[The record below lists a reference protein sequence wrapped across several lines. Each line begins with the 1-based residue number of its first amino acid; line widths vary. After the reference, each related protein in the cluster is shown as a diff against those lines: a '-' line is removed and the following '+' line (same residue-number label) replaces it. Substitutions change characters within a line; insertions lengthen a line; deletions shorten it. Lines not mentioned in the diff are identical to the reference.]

1 MPDEKVLKISVF
13 GDFRLKYGNQVITS
27 IDSPRHQ
34 EFLTYLLF
42 NTETAQ
48 SRQSLSFQYWPDSSE
63 KQARNN
69 LRQLLFQIRNK
80 LPDAEHFLIIKNKT
94 CQWNPDSSYQL
105 DAFEFEHCLE
115 ESKQAETAQD
125 IDQYVSK
132 LIQAESLYKGALLQN
147 CYSRWIEP
155 YREALERKYQTLLA
169 HLIEQMEEQRDYS
182 SAISYAQKLLKCD
195 EFLESTY
202 RTLMRLYALKNERPN
217 IHSVYQNCVNT
228 LLDELDLKPSVETVR
243 LYEQLMSDSNKKK
256 GSKSTKDQQNAS
268 TKWALIGRR
277 NEWKLLLSSWKN
289 VLSGDKKSVF
299 ISGEPG
305 IGKSRL
311 VEEFFNYVK
320 RQGYISASTKSYE
333 AASTLTYGPVTEW
346 LRSEDISAHLSDL
359 DTIWLKELTRL
370 IPELLV
376 KHPHLS
382 HSGPISDNWEKIH
395 FFEAI
400 TRAILNTDKPR
411 LLVIDDL
418 QWCDN
423 ETLSWLDYLMHFDH
437 PAKLLVVGMI
447 RPVEG
452 AANQPLQR
460 LKADLSRSG
469 LLIEK
474 SLYPLNLADTLTL
487 IGEVAEEQPD
497 QDAGHFIYRETRGN
511 PLYIVESI
519 REGVY
524 DEVIKKYP
532 DPDTHKNFYNSNLR
546 IPKKVTEVIASRL
559 NQLSKPARDL
569 IHVAAAVGNEC
580 SLKVLT
586 EVSNKNESELIPL
599 LEELLQHFI
608 IREQE
613 EDIFD
618 FTHDK
623 LREVAYKKMSG
634 SRRRWL
640 HKRIAKALKNGVGH
654 KANEGPS
661 RIAYHFDQAGETKKA
676 IKYYSIAATS
686 ARDVYANEE
695 SLSFLERSIEL
706 LDTIPENSEKRSLEK
721 DIYKNMAV
729 VMFHFKGSGA
739 SDVFEAC
746 EKVTKLCALLDE
758 PVPASILR
766 IHAIASLTRSDFKTT
781 DSIGN
786 QLLMRAKSEN
796 NNLIWTEAGYV
807 LGAAHFWFGNFAK
820 SKKFFRVGLEKYKA
834 ENTPIHIQ
842 QFGQDPYVICEIRL
856 SFLNWILGKSDQSEK
871 MRILAFKHAKE
882 IEHPYTLDYVRFFC
896 GWLYLLQDDFSKTK
910 EITKSLQTSSLNYE
924 YPLWL
929 AYSKLLQGWALVQ
942 EGNLKKGISLMR
954 KGLQDSKTINVEFH
968 RAHFLSLLAESLAEC
983 GKFEEAHSCVD
994 DSLQQIKKTGDRW
1007 IESEI
1012 WRIKG
1017 EILLK
1022 EDPSLVKSAK
1032 NHFQKALK
1040 ISKNQGAIFFEQRAL
1055 NSIQRLKN

>member
-1 MPDEKVLKISVF
+1 MPDEKGLKISVF
-13 GDFRLKYGNQVITS
+13 GDFQLKYGNQVLSS
-27 IDSPRHQ
+27 IDSPRQQ
-34 EFLTYLLF
+34 ELLIYLLF
-42 NTETAQ
+42 NREAAQ
-48 SRQSLSFQYWPDSSE
+48 SRQSLSFQFWPESSE
-63 KQARNN
+63 NQARNN

-94 CQWNPDSSYQL
+94 CQWDPDSLYQL
-105 DAFEFEHCLE
+105 DAVEFEHCLE
-115 ESKQAETAQD
+115 ESKQAKKAND
-125 IDQYVSK
+125 IDRYVSN
-132 LIQAESLYKGALLQN
+132 LIQAESLYKGSLLEN
-147 CYSRWIEP
+147 CYSKWIEP
-155 YREALERKYQTLLA
+155 YREALERKYQTLLEN
-169 HLIEQMEEQRDYS
+169 LIEQMEEQRDYS

-217 IHSVYQNCVNT
+217 IHSVYQDCVNT
-228 LLDELDLKPSVETVR
+228 LRHELDLNPSVETVR
-243 LYEQLMSDSNKKK
+243 LYEQLMSESIEEKE
-256 GSKSTKDQQNAS
+256 SKSTKSQQNIS

-289 VLSGDKKSVF
+289 VLRGDKKTVF

-320 RQGYISASTKSYE
+320 RQGYITASTKSYE
-333 AASTLTYGPVTEW
+333 AASTLSYGPVTEW
-346 LRSEDISAHLSDL
+346 LKSEDISAHLSDL
-359 DTIWLKELTRL
+359 DTVWLTELTRL

-376 KHPHLS
+376 RHPHLS
-382 HSGPISDNWEKIH
+382 HPGPISDNWEKIH

-423 ETLSWLDYLMHFDH
+423 ETLSWLNYLMHFDH
-437 PAKLLVVGMI
+437 PAKLLLVGMI
-447 RPVEG
+447 RPVQG
-452 AANQPLQR
+452 AANQPLQQ
-460 LKADLSRSG
+460 LKSDLSRSG
-469 LLIEK
+469 LLIEE
-474 SLYPLNLADTLTL
+474 SLDPLNEVDTMTL

-497 QDAGHFIYRETRGN
+497 QNAGHVIYRETRGN

-524 DEVIKKYP
+524 DEVIKKYQ
-532 DPDTHKNFYNSNLR
+532 DPDTHKNFYKSHLR

-580 SLKVLT
+580 TLRILT
-586 EVSNKNESELIPL
+586 EVSDKNESELIPL
-599 LEELLQHFI
+599 LEELLQHFM

-640 HKRIAKALKNGVGH
+640 HKRIAKALENGVGY
-654 KANEGPS
+654 KESEGPS
-661 RIAYHFDQAGETKKA
+661 RIAYHFDQAGESKKA
-676 IKYYSIAATS
+676 IKYYSVAAKA

-695 SLSFLERSIEL
+695 SLSYLERSIEL
-706 LDTIPENSEKRSLEK
+706 LNTIPENSEKRTLEK

-729 VMFHFKGSGA
+729 VMFHFKGSGT
-739 SDVFEAC
+739 SEVFEAC
-746 EKVTKLCALLDE
+746 EKVTDLCSILDE

-781 DSIGN
+781 DTIGN

-820 SKKFFRVGLEKYKA
+820 SKKFFEVSLNKYKA
-834 ENTPIHIQ
+834 ENTSVHIQ

-856 SFLNWILGKSDQSEK
+856 SLLNWILGNSDQSEK
-871 MRILAFKHAKE
+871 MRILAFKHARE
-882 IEHPYTLDYVRFFC
+882 LEHPYTLDYVRFFC
-896 GWLYLLQDDFSKTK
+896 GWLYLFQGDFSKTK
-910 EITKSLQTSSLNYE
+910 EIAKLLHTSSLNFE
-924 YPLWL
+924 YPLWF
-929 AYSKLLQGWALVQ
+929 AYSRLLRGWALFQ
-942 EGNLKKGISLMR
+942 EGNLKKGISLIK
-954 KGLQDSKTINVEFH
+954 KGLQDSKTIKVEFH
-968 RAHFLSLLAESLAEC
+968 RAHFLSLLAEALATC
-983 GKFEEAHSCVD
+983 GKYEEAHLFID
-994 DSLQQIKKTGDRW
+994 DSLQQIKKTKDRW

-1022 EDPSLVKSAK
+1022 KDPSLVKSAK
-1032 NHFQKALK
+1032 NNFQEALK
-1040 ISKNQGAIFFEQRAL
+1040 ISKQQGAKFFEQRAL
-1055 NSIQRLKN
+1055 DSIQRLKN

>member
-13 GDFRLKYGNQVITS
+13 GDFQLKYGNQVVTT

-42 NTETAQ
+42 NKETAQ
-48 SRQSLSFQYWPDSSE
+48 SRQSLSFQFWPDSSE

-80 LPDAEHFLIIKNKT
+80 LPDAEHFLIIKNKI

-105 DAFEFEHCLE
+105 DAAEFDHCLE
-115 ESKQAETAQD
+115 ESKQAKKADDTD
-125 IDQYVSK
+125 SYVSK
-132 LIQAESLYKGALLQN
+132 LIQAESLYKGPLLEN
-147 CYSRWIEP
+147 CYSKWIEP
-155 YREALERKYQTLLA
+155 YRETLERKYQTLLE

-217 IHSVYQNCVNT
+217 IHSVYQDCVNT
-228 LLDELDLKPSVETVR
+228 LRHELDLNPSAETVR
-243 LYEQLMSDSNKKK
+243 FYEQLMSESIEEKE
-256 GSKSTKDQQNAS
+256 SKSTKSQQNVS

-277 NEWKLLLSSWKN
+277 NEWKLLLSSWKK
-289 VLSGDKKSVF
+289 VLRGDKKSVF

-320 RQGYISASTKSYE
+320 RQGYITASTKSYE
-333 AASTLTYGPVTEW
+333 AASTLSYGSVTEW

-359 DTIWLKELTRL
+359 DTVWLTELTRL

-382 HSGPISDNWEKIH
+382 HPGPISDNWEKIH

-423 ETLSWLDYLMHFDH
+423 ETLSWLNYLMHFDH

-447 RPVEG
+447 RPVSG
-452 AANQPLQR
+452 TANQPLQQ
-460 LKADLSRSG
+460 LKSDLSRSG
-469 LLIEK
+469 LLIEE
-474 SLYPLNLADTLTL
+474 SLDPLNEVDTLTL
-487 IGEVAEEQPD
+487 IGEVAEKKPD
-497 QDAGHFIYRETRGN
+497 QNAGQVIYRETRGN

-524 DEVIKKYP
+524 DEVIKKYQ
-532 DPDTHKNFYNSNLR
+532 DPDTHKYFYKSHLR

-580 SLKVLT
+580 SLRILM
-586 EVSNKNESELIPL
+586 EVSEKNESELIPL
-599 LEELLQHFI
+599 LEELLQHFM

-613 EDIFD
+613 QDIFD

-640 HKRIAKALKNGVGH
+640 HKRTAKALENGVGY
-654 KANEGPS
+654 KESEGPS
-661 RIAYHFDQAGETKKA
+661 RIAYHFDQAGESKKA
-676 IKYYSIAATS
+676 IKYYSVAAKS

-706 LDTIPENSEKRSLEK
+706 LDSIPENPEKKLLEK
-721 DIYKNMAV
+721 NIYKNMAV

-739 SDVFEAC
+739 SEVFEAC
-746 EKVTKLCALLDE
+746 EKVTDLCSILDE

-796 NNLIWTEAGYV
+796 HNLIWTEAGYV

-820 SKKFFRVGLEKYKA
+820 SKKFFEVSLNKYKA
-834 ENTPIHIQ
+834 ENTSVHIQ

-856 SFLNWILGKSDQSEK
+856 SLLNWILGNSDQSEK
-871 MRILAFKHAKE
+871 MRILAFKHARE
-882 IEHPYTLDYVRFFC
+882 LEHPYTLDYVRFFC
-896 GWLYLLQDDFSKTK
+896 GWLYVLQGDFSKTK
-910 EITKSLQTSSLNYE
+910 EIAKLLHTSSLNFE

-929 AYSKLLQGWALVQ
+929 SYSRLLQGWALVQ
-942 EGNLKKGISLMR
+942 EGNLKKGISLIK

-968 RAHFLSLLAESLAEC
+968 RAHFLSLLAESIATY
-983 GKFEEAHSCVD
+983 GKFEEAHLFID
-994 DSLQQIKKTGDRW
+994 DSLQQIKKTKDRW

-1022 EDPSLVKSAK
+1022 KDPSLVKSAK
-1032 NHFQKALK
+1032 NNFQEALK
-1040 ISKNQGAIFFEQRAL
+1040 ISKQQGAKFFEQRAL
-1055 NSIQRLKN
+1055 DSIQRLKN